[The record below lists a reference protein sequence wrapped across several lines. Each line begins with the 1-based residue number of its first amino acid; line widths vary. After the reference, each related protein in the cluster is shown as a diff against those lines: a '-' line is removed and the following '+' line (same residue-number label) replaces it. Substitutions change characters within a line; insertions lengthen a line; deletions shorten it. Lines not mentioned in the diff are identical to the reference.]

1 MQAWPRGVAMA
12 SRRHRFERLLAAMAL
27 AGAVLLWPGA
37 GQAAARADPR
47 PPLMVDLEVGLAGLM
62 SLTELEFQK
71 MSEALQ
77 QVAMSD
83 VAASAQW
90 ERIEPLLRWVRDR
103 NMPALVWFALPDGS
117 YWSVDGGKAEGNLSR
132 RDYFPRVLAGQLILG
147 ELVVS
152 YATGRS
158 SGIVAVPV
166 RRDGETVGVLGASV
180 FLDAFSEEL
189 RSRLGLRPPLIFF
202 ALDSEPLLAL
212 DWMSEVFE
220 NPKQLGSPSLARA
233 VNQMLAG
240 EEGRVRY
247 EYQGRQRVVLY
258 RKSKVLPWW
267 FALGVLRD
275 DGGR

>member
-1 MQAWPRGVAMA
+1 MSPRTTVKLG
-12 SRRHRFERLLAAMAL
+12 
-27 AGAVLLWPGA
+27 
-37 GQAAARADPR
+37 
-47 PPLMVDLEVGLAGLM
+47 
-62 SLTELEFQK
+62 
-71 MSEALQ
+71 
-77 QVAMSD
+77 
-83 VAASAQW
+83 
-90 ERIEPLLRWVRDR
+90 
-103 NMPALVWFALPDGS
+103 
-117 YWSVDGGKAEGNLSR
+117 WSVDGGKAEGNLSR

-220 NPKQLGSPSLARA
+220 NPKQLGSPSLERA